1 MPETMFPPEVEQA
14 LTYTVTLSEIVSIIV
29 IFDIAALLVLMFLER
44 YDPRVFVTWLVMLIL
59 APPVGF
65 ILYMYLGATIYNRT
79 PPSTTAGSSRRR
91 TSPTPSS

>member
-59 APPVGF
+59 APPVVPGRHH
-65 ILYMYLGATIYNRT
+65 LQPQEVHAEERHRH
-79 PPSTTAGSSRRR
+79 PAHDRRGV
-91 TSPTPSS
+91 PE